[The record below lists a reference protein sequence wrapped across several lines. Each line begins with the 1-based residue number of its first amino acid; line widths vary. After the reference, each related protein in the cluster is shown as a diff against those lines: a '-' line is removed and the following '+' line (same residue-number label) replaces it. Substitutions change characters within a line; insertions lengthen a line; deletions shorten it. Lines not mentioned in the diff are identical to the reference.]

1 MNNTDDEES
10 LKLTTVEIEIK
21 KDINPKNYQF
31 EITSDN
37 FLSGKPPF
45 LNKEN
50 YISEISRIH
59 CALLKNNVDIS
70 LWSFEKNPNCNLSC
84 SLKMLASSFDL
95 VEDSKFQI
103 DSLTGVSDRLWYFPA
118 ILGKACS

>member
-1 MNNTDDEES
+1 MNEKCHPCFS
-10 LKLTTVEIEIK
+10 YSSSIEFR
-21 KDINPKNYQF
+21 N
-31 EITSDN
+31 E
-37 FLSGKPPF
+37 
-45 LNKEN
+45 
-50 YISEISRIH
+50 
-59 CALLKNNVDIS
+59 NNVDIS

-103 DSLTGVSDRLWYFPA
+103 DLLTGVSDRLWYFPA